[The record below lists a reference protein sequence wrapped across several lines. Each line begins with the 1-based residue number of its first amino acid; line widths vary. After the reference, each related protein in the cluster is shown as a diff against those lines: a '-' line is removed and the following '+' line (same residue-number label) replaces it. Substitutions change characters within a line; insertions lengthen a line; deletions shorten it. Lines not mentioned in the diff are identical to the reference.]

1 MPVEMQNI
9 VGKELSAVREAVR
22 DIKTG
27 STHLASP
34 SRFGT

>member
-1 MPVEMQNI
+1 MPVEMKNI

-22 DIKTG
+22 DSETG
-27 STHLASP
+27 SAHLASP